1 MSGTETLQIRLL
13 GGMEVTRGGEP
24 LVLPPSKKTRA
35 LLVYLVM
42 TGRAH
47 RRERLC
53 DLLWDVPDDPR
64 GALRWSL
71 SKLRPLVDDPERPR
85 IIAGRD
91 TVAFDTEGVGVD
103 LLDIRRHLSA
113 GVDAV
118 STEQLTELIQQFRGE
133 FVEGLELPNCYDFHA
148 WCTAEREEVRALHQS
163 ILRALI
169 GRLSARADMAL
180 PHARALVQIDPLSSD
195 AQAELLRLLAAAGR
209 RGEAEHQYNAGRRL
223 LQQLGPNELEAL
235 DRAWRQIASS
245 PVDAGRRTTVAV
257 PSAAAAPA
265 EGTVVDFADASLDE
279 PLTAVLVGRT
289 AEMARLHEMMDSIRS
304 QRRERVVL
312 LKGEPGIGKSHL
324 LAALI
329 ETAKEQGATVLDGD
343 AFEAESGR
351 PYGPWIDALR
361 RVPAVSVGPMLGK
374 ELAPL
379 LPELGQDEGAEQSRD
394 RLFGAVVELIAARA
408 HSTGLVM
415 LVLDDVQWIDE
426 ASASLLHYVIRMNRH
441 RPVMIVLAAR
451 EGELP
456 DNEPMLRVLRGMRRD
471 RIVDEI
477 ALSPMDDR
485 EIAELVQHV
494 APDIDAGRVFIGSAG
509 NPLFAREL
517 ALALPHWQDE
527 DMPQSVTELVRDRID
542 RLPDLA
548 SDVLRWAAVLGV
560 SFSVRRLPHLIAA
573 DLDELVTSLEVLE
586 RHALLRQSHD
596 PTSAND
602 IYIFAHDIV
611 RQAVYAELSEPRRRT
626 MHWRIARTLEK
637 LEPAAETVAAE
648 IAYHAALAGDAG
660 LATRSCITA
669 GRRCLRLFANA
680 DAEALARRGMHFAQR
695 LDEPMQVSLLI
706 ELNEIAIASRRPE
719 RLDDAAHA
727 IHTLAER
734 ALDHGCMEH
743 ARLGFHIV
751 SRLRWEEGDWSDAER
766 HTLQAELI
774 GRSADPKEH
783 VVAMAEAARCLARL
797 ERDLSHA
804 EALVLEANAL
814 AGRLDVEHVA
824 ISECMGIL
832 CSHRGQFDEAADLY
846 RRARD
851 LSRRDGDRLGEFEAL
866 EHHVMQEMQRR
877 RYPDA
882 IALSG
887 DLVAI
892 GEKLREGSERPTA
905 RALAALARYAAGE
918 VDQSAVLESALEDLR
933 LADAKH
939 RLGFVLTRAALI
951 DLDRDEVGLA
961 QKRATEAL
969 WIAEL
974 LERPTEIALAHVA
987 LAKAAA
993 AGGDDDALRRHI
1005 GALGDR
1011 SLRDVS
1017 APVRQTIEEALADRR
1032 SADLPSGTDE
1042 AIQGKGNGTD
1052 HC

>member
-13 GGMEVTRGGEP
+13 GGMEVVRGGEP

-71 SKLRPLVDDPERPR
+71 SKLRPLVDDPQRPR

-91 TVAFDTEGVGVD
+91 TVAFDADGISVD
-103 LLDIRRHLSA
+103 LLDIRRRLAAGIDSA
-113 GVDAV
+113 
-118 STEQLTELIQQFRGE
+118 STEQLTDLVNQFRGE

-148 WCTAEREEVRALHQS
+148 WCTAEREEVRALQTA

-169 GRLSARADMAL
+169 SRLAARADVAL
-180 PHARALVQIDPLSSD
+180 PHARALVQIDPLSGD
-195 AQAELLRLLAAAGR
+195 AQAELLRLLAATGR
-209 RGEAEHQYNAGRRL
+209 RGEAEHQYSAGRRL
-223 LQQLGPNELEAL
+223 LQQLGPDELEAL
-235 DRAWRQIASS
+235 DRAWRRIASA
-245 PVDAGRRTTVAV
+245 PADTGRRPSLAGVSATPSPTT
-257 PSAAAAPA
+257 AP
-265 EGTVVDFADASLDE
+265 DFDHASLDE
-279 PLTAVLVGRT
+279 PPATVLVGRT
-289 AEMARLHEMMDSIRS
+289 AERARLREMMDTIRS
-304 QRRERVVL
+304 QRREGVIL
-312 LKGEPGIGKSHL
+312 LKGEPGIGKSRL
-324 LAALI
+324 LAALVA
-329 ETAKEQGATVLDGD
+329 TAKEQGATVLDGE

-361 RVPAVSVGPMLGK
+361 RVPAVSVGPTLGN

-379 LPELGQDEGAEQSRD
+379 LPELGQDEDTEPSRD

-408 HSTGLVM
+408 HSTGLVV
-415 LVLDDVQWIDE
+415 LALDDVQWIDE
-426 ASASLLHYVIRMNRH
+426 ASASLLHYVVRMNRH
-441 RPVMIVLAAR
+441 RPVMIVLAGR

-471 RIVDEI
+471 RVIDEI
-477 ALSPMDDR
+477 ALGPLGDS

-494 APDIDAGRVFIGSAG
+494 APEIDTRRVFAESAG
-509 NPLFAREL
+509 NPLFALEVAR
-517 ALALPHWQDE
+517 ALPHRQEE
-527 DMPQSVTELVRDRID
+527 DMPQTVTELVRDRID

-548 SDVLRWAAVLGV
+548 TDMLRWAAVMGV
-560 SFSVRRLPHLIAA
+560 SFNLRRLPHLIAA

-586 RHALLRQSHD
+586 RHALLRQGHGASVAD
-596 PTSAND
+596 DT
-602 IYIFAHDIV
+602 YIFAHDIV

-626 MHWRIARTLEK
+626 MHWRIAKTLEK

-669 GRRCLRLFANA
+669 GKRCLRLFANGE
-680 DAEALARRGMHFAQR
+680 AEALARRGMHFAQQ
-695 LDEPMQVSLLI
+695 LDEPVRVSLLI

-727 IHTLAER
+727 IEALAER

-743 ARLGFHIV
+743 ARLGFHMV

-766 HTLQAELI
+766 HTLQAELV

-804 EALVLEANAL
+804 EALLLEANAL
-814 AGRLDVEHVA
+814 SGRVELEHAA

-846 RRARD
+846 RHARD
-851 LSRRDGDRLGEFEAL
+851 LSHRDGDRLGEFEAL
-866 EHHVMQEMQRR
+866 EHLVMQEFQRG
-877 RYPDA
+877 RYDDA
-882 IALSG
+882 AALSD

-892 GEKLREGSERPTA
+892 GEKLREGSEAPTA

-918 VDQSAVLESALEDLR
+918 INQSAVLETALEDLK

-939 RLGFVLTRAALI
+939 RLGYVLTRAALI
-951 DLDRDEVGLA
+951 DLDRNEAGLA

-993 AGGDDDALRRHI
+993 AGGDEEALRHHI

-1017 APVRQTIEEALADRR
+1017 VPVRQTIEEVLADRR
-1032 SADLPSGTDE
+1032 SADLPAGIDK
-1042 AIQGKGNGTD
+1042 AIRGNGNGTD
-1052 HC
+1052 YC